1 MQYCCDMKELQ
12 KLQLKGFLIL
22 PWVICSW
29 NLFSMPS
36 QAQTQIITNNASQSK
51 IRFIP
56 AHNDPPDR
64 GTPPTNDGTGSRGD
78 CVAKK
83 NKPPLTRLVGSH
95 NLKLTVQE
103 RPTLWIYVP
112 YTSNEVNDG
121 EFVLQDGDIDVYR
134 TRFKLN
140 ATPGIVSVSLPPG
153 LPPLAIGK
161 EYRWYVDINC
171 PSATSNSESLTP
183 ASLTGVVQRV
193 SASSELQKE
202 LSAAKIPLERIAVYA
217 KHGIWLETLTE
228 LAQLRLKEP
237 QNPNLQN
244 VWKDLLSAENVNL
257 GRIAQEPII
266 GSVTVTSKQ

>member
-1 MQYCCDMKELQ
+1 MKELQ
-12 KLQLKGFLIL
+12 KLQLKGLLIL
-22 PWVICSW
+22 SWVICSW
-29 NLFSMPS
+29 NLVSIPS
-36 QAQTQIITNNASQSK
+36 QAQTQIITNNTSQSK

-56 AHNDPPDR
+56 PYNDPPDR

-78 CVAKK
+78 CLAKK
-83 NKPPLTRLVGSH
+83 NKPPLTRLAGSH

-121 EFVLQDGDIDVYR
+121 EFVLQNGDIDVYR

-140 ATPGIVSVSLPPG
+140 ATPGIVSVSLPSD
-153 LPPLAIGK
+153 LPPLAVGK

-193 SASSELQKE
+193 SASPELQKE
-202 LSAAKIPLERIAVYA
+202 LSAAKTPLERIAVYA
-217 KHGIWLETLTE
+217 KQGIWLETLTE

-237 QNPNLQN
+237 QNTNLQN

-257 GRIAQEPII
+257 GIIVQEPIV